1 MGFGI
6 STVGRAKMRHFH
18 EPELLDVLKDSLQD
32 LEGVQLISPE
42 DIEIIA
48 EKRIL
53 RQKIEELEREDSDG
67 HMAA

>member
-1 MGFGI
+1 
-6 STVGRAKMRHFH
+6 MRHSN
-18 EPELLDVLKDSLQD
+18 EPELLDALKDSLQD

-67 HMAA
+67 PMAA

>member
-1 MGFGI
+1 
-6 STVGRAKMRHFH
+6 MRHFH